1 MGGPVL
7 DSTAHFTILVFM
19 INEEYM
25 TQMKTLPLNGTWQ
38 FCQADT
44 QDWRNA
50 EVPGCNFTD
59 LLAHNLIDDPF
70 DRDNESHLQ
79 WIEKKDWHYRRSFIV
94 SAAQL
99 AHSEV
104 NLVALGLDTF
114 CDIYLNGQHLASG
127 QNMFVGQHLPC
138 KSLLV
143 EGENEVE
150 IHFRSPMNE
159 VYPQFIANG
168 FTYPAENDKS
178 DEKLSVFCRKAPCHF
193 GWDWGPKFVTSGIWR
208 DIYLAFID
216 SAEIKDVH
224 FVQQTLSAQRADFHI
239 ALDVSAMTDFD
250 AQLVVKCE
258 QAPQLNQIL
267 DVHLSAQAGE
277 QSMLVNFTLNDPKRW
292 WPNGLGEAFLYD
304 FSFELV
310 KDKRVIARREQAVG
324 LREIEVVNQA
334 DEMGESFYF
343 KVNGHPVFMKGANYI
358 PDDSFIHRVNAQ
370 RHQQVFDAVV
380 AGNMNMLRVWGGGI
394 YQDDTFYE
402 LADRNGILIWQDF
415 MFACTLYPADEAFL
429 ANVKQEA
436 EYNVK
441 RLRNHPC
448 IAMWCGNNEV
458 DMAIE
463 KWQWAEKFDYSDELY
478 ERLKQDYIRLFDD
491 CLPKVINSLDAQRF
505 YLRSSP
511 IGFWENDEDNK
522 ANHHYWGVWHG
533 EEPFSEYKKRVPRFM
548 SEYGFQSFPIAE
560 STHRFTQP
568 EDRELESAVMQVHQK
583 HPRGNKLIRS
593 YMDEEFNAPKDFD
606 QLLYLSQVQQ
616 ALGLKMAFEAHRAA
630 MPFCMGTLYWQLN
643 DTWPAA
649 SWSGIDYYGRWKAL
663 HYQAKRSFA
672 SQLLVIEPEQDELI
686 VTLVSDA
693 LHTFAAKLEIQLYD
707 FSGEIHWYHEQFVT
721 VLANSTEN
729 VFSLNVEQF
738 VPRHG
743 LASSVVVA
751 RLVQEDSTQ
760 LCENSH
766 FFVPNKSLA
775 LQPASI
781 SCKHEIGDQSLSLMF
796 TTDTFVRQ
804 MYVSMAEQIGNF
816 SDNFFDLL
824 PQQVKTIT
832 IALPNMSQQQIADL
846 VDKVRWQ
853 SLLDSFSEDALAGTP
868 TIGMKS

>member
-1 MGGPVL
+1 MGGPAL
-7 DSTAHFTILVFM
+7 DSIAHFTILVFM

-25 TQMKTLPLNGTWQ
+25 TQMNTLPLNGTWQ
-38 FCQADT
+38 FCQADM

-59 LLAHNLIDDPF
+59 LLAHNLIDNPF

-79 WIEKKDWHYRRSFIV
+79 WIEKKDWNYRRSFIV

-127 QNMFVGQHLPC
+127 QNMFVGQHLAC

-150 IHFRSPMNE
+150 IRFRSPMNE

-224 FVQQTLSAQRADFHI
+224 FVQQTLSAQRADFHF

-358 PDDSFIHRVNAQ
+358 PDDSFIHRVNTQ

-441 RLRNHPC
+441 RLRNHAC

-463 KWQWAEKFDYSDELY
+463 KWQWAEKFGYSDELY
-478 ERLKQDYIRLFDD
+478 GRLKQDYIRLFDD
-491 CLPKVINSLDAQRF
+491 CLPKVISAFDAQRF

-560 STHRFTQP
+560 STYAFTQP

-616 ALGLKMAFEAHRAA
+616 ALGLKMAFEAHRKA

-663 HYQAKRSFA
+663 HYQAKRSFGQ
-672 SQLLVIEPEQDELI
+672 QLLVLDQVNDQLE
-686 VTLVSDA
+686 VTLVSDDLQPFSA
-693 LHTFAAKLEIQLYD
+693 QLHIQVYD
-707 FSGEIHWYHEQFVT
+707 FDGSVVYSHEQD
-721 VLANSTEN
+721 VLVPGNA
-729 VFSLNVEQF
+729 SLS
-738 VPRHG
+738 
-743 LASSVVVA
+743 LASLAVSELVSQAQQRGAVLVA
-751 RLVQEDSTQ
+751 RLIHQDGRVLSQ
-760 LCENSH
+760 NSH
-766 FFVPNKSLA
+766 FFVANKDLA
-775 LQPASI
+775 LKPADIQCEQVI
-781 SCKHEIGDQSLSLMF
+781 SPECLTLRFSS
-796 TTDTFVRQ
+796 DTFVRQ
-804 MYVSMAEQIGNF
+804 LYVSVGEQVSNF
-816 SDNFFDLL
+816 SDNFFDLIPGIDVSIHL
-824 PQQVKTIT
+824 
-832 IALPNMSQQQIADL
+832 ALPGMKQQEIERLGA
-846 VDKVRWQ
+846 KVGWQ
-853 SLLDSFSEDALAGTP
+853 SLLDSFASLSNEHRNIAGL
-868 TIGMKS
+868 

>member
-1 MGGPVL
+1 MGGPAL
-7 DSTAHFTILVFM
+7 DSTAHFTTLVFM

-25 TQMKTLPLNGTWQ
+25 TQMKTLPLTGTWQ
-38 FCQADT
+38 FCQADK

-79 WIEKKDWHYRRSFIV
+79 WIEKKDWHYRRSFNV

-127 QNMFVGQHLPC
+127 QNMFVGQHLAC

-143 EGENEVE
+143 EGENDVE
-150 IHFRSPMNE
+150 IRFRSPMNE

-224 FVQQTLSAQRADFHI
+224 FVQQALSAQRADFHF

-258 QAPQLNQIL
+258 QAPQLNQTL
-267 DVHLSAQAGE
+267 DVRLTAQANE
-277 QSMLVNFTLNDPKRW
+277 QSMLVNFTLTDPKRW

-310 KDKRVIARREQAVG
+310 KDKQVIARREQAVG

-358 PDDSFIHRVNAQ
+358 PDDSFIHRVNTQ
-370 RHQQVFDAVV
+370 RHEQVFDAVV

-394 YQDDTFYE
+394 YQDDAFYE

-415 MFACTLYPADEAFL
+415 MFACTLYPADDAFL

-463 KWQWAEKFDYSDELY
+463 KWQWAEKFGYSDELY
-478 ERLKQDYIRLFDD
+478 GRLKQDYIRLFDD
-491 CLPKVINSLDAQRF
+491 CLPKVINTLDAQRF

-560 STHRFTQP
+560 STHTFTRP

-593 YMDEEFNAPKDFD
+593 YMDEEFNAPRDFD

-616 ALGLKMAFEAHRAA
+616 ALGLKMAFEAHRKA

-672 SQLLVIEPEQDELI
+672 QQLLVIDQVNDQLEVTLISDDLQPFSAQLHIQVYDFDGLVVYSHEQD
-686 VTLVSDA
+686 VLVPANAS
-693 LHTFAAKLEIQLYD
+693 LSLT
-707 FSGEIHWYHEQFVT
+707 S
-721 VLANSTEN
+721 LAMSE
-729 VFSLNVEQF
+729 
-738 VPRHG
+738 
-743 LASSVVVA
+743 LASQAQPSSSVLVA
-751 RLVQEDSTQ
+751 RLMHQDGRVLSQ
-760 LCENSH
+760 NSH
-766 FFVPNKSLA
+766 FFVANKDLA
-775 LQPASI
+775 LQAADIQCEQVITPECLTLTFS
-781 SCKHEIGDQSLSLMF
+781 S
-796 TTDTFVRQ
+796 DTFVRQ
-804 MYVSMAEQIGNF
+804 LYVSAGEQVGNF
-816 SDNFFDLL
+816 SDNFFDLIPGIDVSIHL
-824 PQQVKTIT
+824 
-832 IALPNMSQQQIADL
+832 ALPGLDQQDIERLGA
-846 VDKVRWQ
+846 KVSWQ
-853 SLLDSFSEDALAGTP
+853 SLLDSFASLSNEQRNIAGL
-868 TIGMKS
+868 